1 MDPELAESTRP
12 DEPESTSPRRPRWLW
27 WAVGAVAVVV
37 VLVGAAFGA
46 RFGLD
51 PSTVDSPMIGQPMPD
66 VNLAQLEG
74 DDEVSLRDV
83 EAQVLV
89 VNFWASWCVPCRN
102 EHDALLTAA
111 ARYEDE
117 GVRFLGI
124 VYQDQDDRAVDFLDE
139 LGRGYDHVVD
149 PGSKAAIEFGVFGVP
164 ETYVIDADG
173 VIRAKIV
180 GESDVDLL
188 SRTIEDVLAGRQPG
202 ARTVGDTESR

>member
-1 MDPELAESTRP
+1 MDPELADPSG
-12 DEPESTSPRRPRWLW
+12 PELPSPRRPGWLW
-27 WAVGAVAVVV
+27 WTVGAVTIVV

-51 PSTVDSPMIGQPMPD
+51 PSTVDSPMIGQRIPD
-66 VNLAQLEG
+66 VTLPRLEG
-74 DDEVSLRDV
+74 DGDVTLRDV
-83 EAQVLV
+83 DAEVTV

-102 EHDALLTAA
+102 EHDDLLAA
-111 ARYEDE
+111 ATRYEDD
-117 GVRFLGI
+117 GVRFFGI
-124 VYQDQDDRAVDFLDE
+124 VYQDQDDRAVEFLDE
-139 LGRGYDHVVD
+139 LGRGYDHLVD
-149 PGSKAAIEFGVFGVP
+149 PGSKAALDFGVFGIP

-202 ARTVGDTESR
+202 SQTVGDTESR